1 MTQTPTQ
8 YRLGILAFAAI
19 LLTGCSLP
27 MNQASKDSPVEHY
40 VDHWLNGNEI
50 DAHLA
55 KNLTAYLALNDAF
68 SSIASRLYLIQKAQH
83 HLDLQ
88 YYIWEN
94 DLIGQLMLA
103 ELLKAAD
110 RGVKVRLLID
120 DQNGT
125 QLDQTFKQLVQHPNK
140 ASNSFISKC

>member
-1 MTQTPTQ
+1 MKIQRPC
-8 YRLGILAFAAI
+8 YWLGMLAFFAI

-40 VDHWLNGNEI
+40 VDHWLNGQEI
-50 DAHLA
+50 DAHLSQ
-55 KNLTAYLALNDAF
+55 NLTAYLSLNDAF

-88 YYIWEN
+88 YYIWED

-110 RGVKVRLLID
+110 RGVKVR
-120 DQNGT
+120 
-125 QLDQTFKQLVQHPNK
+125 
-140 ASNSFISKC
+140 FIN